1 MPLFDTDAAF
11 AYYAEHIHR
20 QARFDLLEEHN
31 FEIAGSIPSVDWE
44 LLGAIL
50 TGDDRKIGYGSDLK
64 DHEVKSAV
72 EGSSFEYQY
81 HRHGGLAKLDEDK
94 NVDHVFISYAP
105 DYKRLTVR
113 LVDRTKLS
121 PTFESWRDGLIQN
134 YQGTAPRQ
142 RYRKSISFGTVV
154 REGEIILRVE
164 NNQLIQA
171 QEELPATVTSPAP
184 EPPE

>member
-1 MPLFDTDAAF
+1 MPLFDIEAAF

-20 QARFDLLEEHN
+20 QERFDLLEEHN
-31 FEIAGSIPSVDWE
+31 FEIAGSIPSIDWE
-44 LLGAIL
+44 LFGAIL
-50 TGDDRKIGYGSDLK
+50 TGDDRKVGYGSDLK

-81 HRHGGLAKLDEDK
+81 HRHGGIAKLEEDK
-94 NVDHVFISYAP
+94 NVDHIFVSYAP
-105 DYKRLTVR
+105 DYKRVTVR

-121 PTFESWRDGLIQN
+121 PTFESWRAGLIQN
-134 YQGTAPRQ
+134 YQGTTPRQ

-164 NNQLIQA
+164 DNQLVQA
-171 QEELPATVTSPAP
+171 QNATAAVTPPAP